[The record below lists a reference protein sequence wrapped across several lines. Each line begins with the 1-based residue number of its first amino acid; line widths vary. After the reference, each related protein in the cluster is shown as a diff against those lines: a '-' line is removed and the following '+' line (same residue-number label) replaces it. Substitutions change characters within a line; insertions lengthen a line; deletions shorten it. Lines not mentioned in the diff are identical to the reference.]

1 MQWYWTVLGA
11 IAFVG
16 VLVLIGSRTSK
27 REFQIVLLAIL
38 CGLILAIPF
47 LASPHNYVVA
57 VFVVADLVI
66 IVGPLLGPWRAHDRG
81 THIRVKRRLLR
92 PGAHAR
98 RWAPRRTLRRR
109 AERTRAGLTD
119 ARPGRCSPALRAPT
133 PSMPAPMEVRRTV
146 PL

>member
-11 IAFVG
+11 YVYVG

-27 REFQIVLLAIL
+27 REFQIVLLTIL

-57 VFVVADLVI
+57 VVVVADLVI
-66 IVGPLLGPWRAHDRG
+66 IVGPLLGPRRAEERDP
-81 THIRVKRRLLR
+81 HIRVKRRLLR

-98 RWAPRRTLRRR
+98 RWSPRWTLHRV
-109 AERTRAGLTD
+109 
-119 ARPGRCSPALRAPT
+119 LRAPARASRT
-133 PSMPAPMEVRRTV
+133 HRSTAPQID
-146 PL
+146 P

>member
-1 MQWYWTVLGA
+1 MYWCWTVLGA
-11 IAFVG
+11 IVYASM
-16 VLVLIGSRTSK
+16 LVLIGSRTSK

-38 CGLILAIPF
+38 CGLILAVPF

-57 VFVVADLVI
+57 VLVVADLVI
-66 IVGPLLGPWRAHDRG
+66 IVGPLLGPWRADDRD

-109 AERTRAGLTD
+109 AERTRAGFTNSQIGSVAD
-119 ARPGRCSPALRAPT
+119 
-133 PSMPAPMEVRRTV
+133 
-146 PL
+146 